1 MRKIDADAL
10 KNKIA
15 SIKVVSGDEN
25 KTAFAQ
31 GILGMV
37 CHYIDQAET
46 IDDSDIVNDIN
57 QVLFKYGMSICVN
70 PIISEMQSDE

>member
-10 KNKIA
+10 KNKIV
-15 SIKVVSGDEN
+15 SIKVVSGDKN

-37 CHYIDQAET
+37 CQYIDQSPT
-46 IDDSDIVNDIN
+46 VDDSDLIKDIN
-57 QVLFKYGMSICVN
+57 EILVKYGLSICVN
-70 PIISEMQSDE
+70 PITPEIAQDE